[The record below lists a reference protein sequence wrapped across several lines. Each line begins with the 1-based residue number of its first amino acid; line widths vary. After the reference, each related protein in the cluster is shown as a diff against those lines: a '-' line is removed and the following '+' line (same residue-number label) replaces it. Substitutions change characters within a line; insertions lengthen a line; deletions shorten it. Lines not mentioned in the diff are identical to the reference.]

1 MFSRTKKGFCMLLT
15 LGFLLS
21 SNTSVLALDYTGKQ
35 GNEATFET
43 LEETRMNSPAAVAH
57 LEYNV
62 GKEFESHPVLDNYP
76 ENTVFVYRSADLYGG
91 RAAARLNTNLLVF
104 SDKNFAAKDDAYNYL
119 KELGLIDI
127 IDGAV
132 GSVVLITPADPE
144 VGFTAEDQKNYY
156 KLQTAMLAQK
166 EGYKVDDVT
175 TYYSDAEYFGGFG
188 YIYAI
193 GIDDGATFFNNYIST
208 TFDYS
213 SRIAGALLINSEI
226 DEISDVSSVLPVY
239 LVNPSDSVQT
249 KYQSAN
255 KTDSIKSDHEVTTFY
270 NQGLPL
276 QQVIISKDSDVDIA
290 SVINRAYNEMFIKSM
305 RIPVVK
311 QGLYTA
317 GTPYQGYGF
326 DETPYSLSKRNPLID
341 GVTPDG
347 IVMTMHQEDRFA
359 DIKTDKGEYLQ
370 TWFEYI
376 PQEVLDGE
384 VKEHSVPLILANHGG
399 SDDTRGFVDENGW
412 LALAGQERFIMVAP
426 EKDYLTDTPVLGD
439 ALGALVFY
447 MIETYPAIDLSRVY
461 ATGYSKGG
469 AASIAVGVEHPDLIA
484 AIAAMAPADYT
495 PLPEDEEQFKTLD
508 IPYMFTTSSVDKEK
522 NVSWSD
528 GSLQSR
534 PQAMINNFMRYNE
547 MEEISYDFD
556 TYPIVG
562 FKEDA
567 FSQKILNNEHENLT
581 WYKNNEQGIPMLAIS
596 FTRDLVHALY
606 PEYAKIGWDYL
617 KHFSRD
623 LETGEV
629 IFTEYV
635 H

>member
-1 MFSRTKKGFCMLLT
+1 MNRRSLLCR
-15 LGFLLS
+15 GESGYSAFLLITTLYTLPHTCWNVKPFS
-21 SNTSVLALDYTGKQ
+21 TS
-35 GNEATFET
+35 F
-43 LEETRMNSPAAVAH
+43 
-57 LEYNV
+57 
-62 GKEFESHPVLDNYP
+62 P
-76 ENTVFVYRSADLYGG
+76 E
-91 RAAARLNTNLLVF
+91 
-104 SDKNFAAKDDAYNYL
+104 
-119 KELGLIDI
+119 
-127 IDGAV
+127 
-132 GSVVLITPADPE
+132 
-144 VGFTAEDQKNYY
+144 
-156 KLQTAMLAQK
+156 
-166 EGYKVDDVT
+166 
-175 TYYSDAEYFGGFG
+175 
-188 YIYAI
+188 
-193 GIDDGATFFNNYIST
+193 TFFNNYIAT

-255 KTDSIKSDHEVTTFY
+255 KTDSIKSDNEVTTFY

-326 DETPYSLSKRNPLID
+326 DEAPYSLSERNPLID

-399 SDDTRGFVDENGW
+399 SDDPRGFVDENGW

-439 ALGALVFY
+439 ALGALVSY
-447 MIETYPAIDLSRVY
+447 MIETYPAIDPSRVY

-522 NVSWSD
+522 NVSWTD
-528 GSLQSR
+528 DSLQSR

>member
-1 MFSRTKKGFCMLLT
+1 
-15 LGFLLS
+15 
-21 SNTSVLALDYTGKQ
+21 
-35 GNEATFET
+35 
-43 LEETRMNSPAAVAH
+43 
-57 LEYNV
+57 
-62 GKEFESHPVLDNYP
+62 
-76 ENTVFVYRSADLYGG
+76 
-91 RAAARLNTNLLVF
+91 
-104 SDKNFAAKDDAYNYL
+104 
-119 KELGLIDI
+119 
-127 IDGAV
+127 
-132 GSVVLITPADPE
+132 
-144 VGFTAEDQKNYY
+144 
-156 KLQTAMLAQK
+156 
-166 EGYKVDDVT
+166 
-175 TYYSDAEYFGGFG
+175 
-188 YIYAI
+188 
-193 GIDDGATFFNNYIST
+193 
-208 TFDYS
+208 
-213 SRIAGALLINSEI
+213 
-226 DEISDVSSVLPVY
+226 
-239 LVNPSDSVQT
+239 
-249 KYQSAN
+249 
-255 KTDSIKSDHEVTTFY
+255 
-270 NQGLPL
+270 
-276 QQVIISKDSDVDIA
+276 
-290 SVINRAYNEMFIKSM
+290 
-305 RIPVVK
+305 
-311 QGLYTA
+311 
-317 GTPYQGYGF
+317 
-326 DETPYSLSKRNPLID
+326 
-341 GVTPDG
+341 
-347 IVMTMHQEDRFA
+347 
-359 DIKTDKGEYLQ
+359 
-370 TWFEYI
+370 
-376 PQEVLDGE
+376 
-384 VKEHSVPLILANHGG
+384 
-399 SDDTRGFVDENGW
+399 
-412 LALAGQERFIMVAP
+412 MVAP